1 MGVVGFAGVG
11 VGELRKDKRMDLK
24 GYYRKLREKAAEL
37 PDGDQVVVSEATADG
52 GVAGVVSV
60 VPKEVACRLLVEGRA
75 RLASAEEA
83 EVYRAEQAEARAEW
97 LRARAAE
104 RIHVQLMNGLEQE
117 AQAKK
122 PRKS

>member
-1 MGVVGFAGVG
+1 
-11 VGELRKDKRMDLK
+11 MDLK

>member
-1 MGVVGFAGVG
+1 MGVVGFAG

-75 RLASAEEA
+75 RLASTEEA
-83 EVYRAEQAEARAEW
+83 EAYRAEQAEARAEW

>member
-1 MGVVGFAGVG
+1 MGVVGFAG